1 MFRIS
6 CMNCLSCQRI
16 FAFDFALRWT
26 YPRPTISP
34 SILSIRIYVQPW
46 RVKAQWTFGAG
57 MEVCWAMKRFGKV
70 SQRAVFD
77 TQPIREKEDVSRSWT
92 ELLEES
98 DGGENEK
105 PPQRGVID
113 GW

>member
-1 MFRIS
+1 
-6 CMNCLSCQRI
+6 
-16 FAFDFALRWT
+16 
-26 YPRPTISP
+26 
-34 SILSIRIYVQPW
+34 
-46 RVKAQWTFGAG
+46 
-57 MEVCWAMKRFGKV
+57 MKRFGKV